1 LLSEN
6 SGQGLPASPA
16 RIILAD
22 DHDLVRAGIRNALR
36 DLPGLEVVAEVGNG
50 AELSAAL
57 AGYPAELLIMDVNMP
72 GFEPLAEMHKIR
84 TRYPD
89 LRILVVSA
97 YDDDIYVQ
105 GMLSAGA
112 DGYHLKDQP
121 LGDLKLAIER
131 VLSGK
136 RWLSSPLLDK
146 LLTPTYPVSGVP
158 VLSKRQIDIAQC
170 LTNGLGNREIA
181 LQLHLSVKTVEN
193 HLTRLYNQLH
203 VTNRLEA
210 LAYIYE
216 HPELLALPV
225 PAAQDASTIREP
237 YVTAQTHILIVD
249 DNKRYRKQLSRL
261 VSAAQKNARIYE
273 AGSLQEAFVI
283 TAKIV
288 PHIIFMDVVLGNED
302 GISCTRRLRS
312 QIPSLRIVL
321 ISAYP
326 DREFH
331 RRGLEAGAV
340 AFVDKKDLDT
350 ATLRQ
355 IIEDAVA

>member
-1 LLSEN
+1 MTAN
-6 SGQGLPASPA
+6 PV

-22 DHDLVRAGIRNALR
+22 DHDLVRAGIRNALK
-36 DLPGLEVVAEVGNG
+36 DLPGLEVAAEVGSG
-50 AELSAAL
+50 AELRASLAL
-57 AGYPAELLIMDVNMP
+57 HPAELLIMDVNMP
-72 GFEPLAEMHKIR
+72 DFEPLSEIHEIR
-84 TRYPD
+84 TEYPD
-89 LRILVVSA
+89 LRILIVSA
-97 YDDDIYVQ
+97 YDDDMYVQ

-112 DGYHLKDQP
+112 NGYHLKDQP

-136 RWLSSPLLDK
+136 RWISSPLLDK
-146 LLTPTYPVSGVP
+146 LLTPAQKSGHVP
-158 VLSKRQIDIAQC
+158 TLSKRQIDIAQC

-181 LQLHLSVKTVEN
+181 FQLHLSIKTVEN

-210 LAYIYE
+210 LAYIHE
-216 HPELLALPV
+216 HPELLAV
-225 PAAQDASTIREP
+225 PGQIAQDASAIREP
-237 YVTAQTHILIVD
+237 YITSQTNILIVD

-261 VSAAQKNARIYE
+261 VGAAQNSARIFE
-273 AGSLQEAFVI
+273 ASSLQEAFLI
-283 TAKIV
+283 TAKII
-288 PHIIFMDVVLGNED
+288 PHVIFMDVVLGNED
-302 GISCTRRLRS
+302 GISCTKRLRS
-312 QIPSLRIVL
+312 QVPSSRIVL